1 MYQQT
6 WQLEDESIIYN
17 SSIDSCEKVRQWM
30 QVRELL
36 QQMQY
41 VSFMREDSAAEAGAR
56 IAPADA
62 AARGRA
68 NHSLTIRLSVHA
80 RNVGSGCNFGSYV
93 SKCDS

>member
-1 MYQQT
+1 MSQVMR
-6 WQLEDESIIYN
+6 QLEAESITYN

-56 IAPADA
+56 IASADA
-62 AARGRA
+62 AARGRSGLCKTNIIA
-68 NHSLTIRLSVHA
+68 PTLLRSTEDFC
-80 RNVGSGCNFGSYV
+80 GS
-93 SKCDS
+93 